1 MAADGRAPLIRL
13 RLRKQ
18 PKNRETTM
26 SKKQMVV
33 GALIHANGSHAAS
46 WLMQEAQP
54 HASTNIDYYRAM
66 AQLAERGK
74 FDFFFI
80 ADTPAARTEN
90 LKAWSRSPLFMN
102 VLEPITLLSAVAG
115 ATTHIGL
122 GATASTSF
130 FEPYNLARQFAS
142 LDHISHG
149 RAAWNVVT
157 SANDYAARN
166 FGLDRLPPHGERYA
180 KAREFVQVVEAL
192 WDTYEDGAFVYDR
205 SACLSFLPEKL
216 HALDHQGKYFT
227 VQGALNIERSPQGR
241 PVIIQAGASDTG
253 RDFAAEFAE
262 VVFGSSGTLAKAKE
276 FYQDLKQ
283 RMGKFGR
290 HPDDLKIASGI
301 SVVIGES
308 EQEAREKLE
317 SWQEL
322 VHPDVGV
329 LRLGQDLETDLSDLP
344 LDQPVPEHRIPAS
357 SNFHKAYF
365 DEIAGMIRE
374 RLTLREIAR
383 RYNRSK
389 ATFCGTALQV
399 ADHMESWIEAGAC
412 DGFMI
417 SFLAL
422 PSTLTDFVEKVVP
435 ELQRRERFRTDYS
448 GRRLRDHLGLRCPE
462 NRHASSMLAT
472 PVAKRA

>member
-1 MAADGRAPLIRL
+1 
-13 RLRKQ
+13 
-18 PKNRETTM
+18 M
-26 SKKQMVV
+26 SKKKQMAI
-33 GALIHANGSHAAS
+33 GALVHANGSHAAS
-46 WLMQEAQP
+46 WLMDEARP
-54 HASTNIDYYRAM
+54 HASTDIDYYREM

-102 VLEPITLLSAVAG
+102 VLEPLTLLAAIAG
-115 ATTHIGL
+115 STTHIGL

-130 FEPYNLARQFAS
+130 YEPYNIARLFSS

-166 FGLDRLPPHGERYA
+166 FGLDRLPPHADRYA
-180 KAREFVQVVEAL
+180 KAKEFIDVVQAL
-192 WDTYEDGAFVYDR
+192 WDSWEDGAFVYDK
-205 SACLSFLPEKL
+205 ATCQSFIPEKQHL
-216 HALDHQGKYFT
+216 VDHSGKYFT
-227 VQGALNIERSPQGR
+227 VHGVLNLERPPQGR

-253 RDFAAEFAE
+253 RDFAAEYAE
-262 VVFGSSGTLAKAKE
+262 GVFGSSGNLDGAIA
-276 FYQDLKQ
+276 FYRDLKE

-308 EQEAREKLE
+308 EQEARDKLDR
-317 SWQEL
+317 WQEL

-329 LRLGQDLETDLSDLP
+329 LRLSQDLETDLSDLP
-344 LDQPVPEHRIPAS
+344 LDEPVPVSRIPAT
-357 SNFHKAYF
+357 SNLHKAYF
-365 DEIAGMIRE
+365 DEIAGLIRQG
-374 RLTLREIAR
+374 LTLREITR
-383 RYNRSK
+383 RFNRAK
-389 ATFCGTALQV
+389 ATFCGTPTQV

-417 SFLAL
+417 SFVAL
-422 PSTLTDFVEKVVP
+422 PSTMQDFVTKVVP
-435 ELQRRERFRTDYS
+435 ELQRRGVFRNEYE
-448 GRRLRDHLGLRCPE
+448 GRTLREHLGLSRPV
-462 NRHASSMLAT
+462 NRHAVAAAA

>member
-1 MAADGRAPLIRL
+1 
-13 RLRKQ
+13 
-18 PKNRETTM
+18 M
-26 SKKQMVV
+26 SKKKQMAI
-33 GALIHANGSHAAS
+33 GALVHANGSHAAS
-46 WLMQEAQP
+46 WLMDEARP
-54 HASTNIDYYRAM
+54 HASTDIDYYREM

-102 VLEPITLLSAVAG
+102 VLEPLTLLSAIAG
-115 ATTHIGL
+115 STTHIGL

-130 FEPYNLARQFAS
+130 YEPYNIARLFSS

-166 FGLDRLPPHGERYA
+166 FGLDRLPPHADRYA
-180 KAREFVQVVEAL
+180 KAKEFIDVVQAL
-192 WDTYEDGAFVYDR
+192 WDSWEDGAFVYDK
-205 SACLSFLPEKL
+205 ATCQSFIPDKQHLV
-216 HALDHQGKYFT
+216 DHSGKYFT
-227 VQGALNIERSPQGR
+227 VHGVLNLERPPQGR

-253 RDFAAEFAE
+253 RDFAAEYAE
-262 VVFGSSGTLAKAKE
+262 VVFGSSGNLDGAIA
-276 FYQDLKQ
+276 FYRDLKE

-308 EQEAREKLE
+308 EQEARDKLD

-329 LRLGQDLETDLSDLP
+329 LRLSQDLETDLSDLP
-344 LDQPVPEHRIPAS
+344 LDEPVPVSRIPAT
-357 SNFHKAYF
+357 SNLHKAYF
-365 DEIAGMIRE
+365 DEIAGLIRQG
-374 RLTLREIAR
+374 LTLREITR
-383 RYNRSK
+383 RFNRAK
-389 ATFCGTALQV
+389 ATFCGTPTQV

-417 SFLAL
+417 SFVAL
-422 PSTLTDFVEKVVP
+422 PSTMQDFVTKVVP
-435 ELQRRERFRTDYS
+435 ELQRRGVFRNDYE
-448 GRRLRDHLGLRCPE
+448 GRTLREHLGLSRPE
-462 NRHASSMLAT
+462 NRHAVAAAA

>member
-1 MAADGRAPLIRL
+1 
-13 RLRKQ
+13 
-18 PKNRETTM
+18 M
-26 SKKQMVV
+26 SKKKQMAI
-33 GALIHANGSHAAS
+33 GALVHANGSHAAS
-46 WLMQEAQP
+46 WLMDEARP
-54 HASTNIDYYRAM
+54 HASTDIDYYREM

-90 LKAWSRSPLFMN
+90 LRAWSRSPLFMN
-102 VLEPITLLSAVAG
+102 VLEPLTLLSAIAG
-115 ATTHIGL
+115 ATSRIGL

-130 FEPYNLARQFAS
+130 YEPYNIARLFAS

-166 FGLDRLPPHGERYA
+166 FGLDRLPPHADRYA
-180 KAREFVQVVEAL
+180 KAKEFIDVVEAL
-192 WDTYEDGAFVYDR
+192 WDSWEDGAFVYDK
-205 SACLSFLPEKL
+205 ATCQSFIPEKQHL
-216 HALDHQGKYFT
+216 VDHSGKYFT
-227 VQGALNIERSPQGR
+227 VHGVLNLERPPQGR

-253 RDFAAEFAE
+253 RDFAAEYAE
-262 VVFGSSGTLAKAKE
+262 VVFGSSGNLDGAIA
-276 FYQDLKQ
+276 FYRDLKE

-308 EQEAREKLE
+308 EQEARDKLD

-329 LRLGQDLETDLSDLP
+329 LRLSQDLETDLSDLP
-344 LDQPVPEHRIPAS
+344 LDEPVPVSRIPAT
-357 SNFHKAYF
+357 SNLHKAYF
-365 DEIAGMIRE
+365 DEIAGLIRQG
-374 RLTLREIAR
+374 LTLREITR
-383 RYNRSK
+383 RFNRAK
-389 ATFCGTALQV
+389 ATFCGTPTQV

-417 SFLAL
+417 SFVAL
-422 PSTLTDFVEKVVP
+422 PSTMQDFVAKVVP
-435 ELQRRERFRTDYS
+435 ELQRRGVFRNDYE
-448 GRRLRDHLGLRCPE
+448 GRTLREHLGLSRPE
-462 NRHASSMLAT
+462 NRHAVAAAA